1 MTDQRANQS
10 PLTTSALTIA
20 ALCAFAGNSLLC
32 RLALADATIGAGAF
46 TGVRVATGALTL
58 AAILML
64 RGQRLRLGAVDPRAA
79 VALLVYMVGFSF
91 AYLQLHAGTGALLLF
106 GTVQVT
112 MLGAALLQG
121 ERFPPLAWAGMALAL
136 AGLTVL
142 LWPGAAAPNA
152 IAALLMGAAGLGWG
166 LYSLRGRHAQEPL
179 AATARSFVWAAPA
192 AVVVGAAAL
201 LGAGEMTPTFPGL
214 LLATAS
220 GALASGAG
228 YVIWYAALRG
238 LTAGRAA
245 SAQLAVP
252 VIAALAGAALLA
264 EPITW
269 RLVLASVLTLCGIAL
284 ALRRRRVAA
293 SASGPAAPTR

>member
-1 MTDQRANQS
+1 MSDQQTAQS
-10 PLTTSALTIA
+10 PWTTAVLTLA
-20 ALCAFAGNSLLC
+20 ALSAFAGNSLLC
-32 RLALADATIGAGAF
+32 RLALAEETIGAGAF
-46 TGVRVATGALTL
+46 TGIRVATGALTL
-58 AAILML
+58 AAILAL
-64 RGQRLRLGAVDPRAA
+64 RGQRLQLRAVDPRAA

-112 MLGAALLQG
+112 MLSAALLQG
-121 ERFPPLAWAGMALAL
+121 ERFPALAWAGMALAV
-136 AGLTVL
+136 AGLAVL
-142 LWPGAAAPNA
+142 LWPGTLAPDA
-152 IAALLMGAAGLGWG
+152 LAALLMVAAGLGWG
-166 LYSLRGRHAQEPL
+166 VYSLRGRQASAPL

-192 AVVVGAAAL
+192 AVAVGAVTLIADT
-201 LGAGEMTPTFPGL
+201 EMAPTAPGL

-269 RLVLASVLTLCGIAL
+269 RLVLASVLTLCGVAL
-284 ALRRRRVAA
+284 ALQRRRAK
-293 SASGPAAPTR
+293 PAAAGPGGRR

>member
-1 MTDQRANQS
+1 
-10 PLTTSALTIA
+10 
-20 ALCAFAGNSLLC
+20 
-32 RLALADATIGAGAF
+32 LALAEETIGAGAF
-46 TGVRVATGALTL
+46 TGIRVATGALTL
-58 AAILML
+58 AAILAL
-64 RGQRLRLGAVDPRAA
+64 RGQRLQLRAVDPRAA

-112 MLGAALLQG
+112 MLSAALLQG
-121 ERFPPLAWAGMALAL
+121 ERFPALAWAGMALAV
-136 AGLTVL
+136 AGLAVL
-142 LWPGAAAPNA
+142 LWPGTLAPDA
-152 IAALLMGAAGLGWG
+152 LAALLMVAAGLGWG
-166 LYSLRGRHAQEPL
+166 VYSLRGRQASAPL

-192 AVVVGAAAL
+192 AVAVGAVTLIADT
-201 LGAGEMTPTFPGL
+201 EMAPTVSGL

-269 RLVLASVLTLCGIAL
+269 RLVLASVLTLCGVAL
-284 ALRRRRVAA
+284 ALQRRRAK
-293 SASGPAAPTR
+293 PAAAGPGGRR

>member
-1 MTDQRANQS
+1 MTRQPAAQS
-10 PLTTSALTIA
+10 APITASLTVV

-32 RLALADATIGAGAF
+32 RLALAEGTIGAGAF
-46 TGVRVATGALTL
+46 TSVRVATGALTL
-58 AAILML
+58 AAILAL
-64 RGQRLRLGAVDPRAA
+64 SGQRLRLGAVDPRAA
-79 VALLVYMVGFSF
+79 GALLVYMVGFSF

-121 ERFPPLAWAGMALAL
+121 ERFPRLAWLGMALAV
-136 AGLTVL
+136 AGLAVL
-142 LWPGAAAPNA
+142 LWPGAAAPDA
-152 IAALLMGAAGLGWG
+152 GAAVMMAAAGVGWG
-166 LYSLRGRHAQEPL
+166 LYSLRGRHATAPL

-192 AVVVGAAAL
+192 AVAVGAGTL
-201 LGAGEMTPTFPGL
+201 LGNAEMTPTAPGL

-252 VIAALAGAALLA
+252 AIAALAGAVLLA

-269 RLVLASVLTLCGIAL
+269 RLLLSAALTLCGIAL
-284 ALRRRRVAA
+284 ALQRRRAMT
-293 SASGPAAPTR
+293 G